1 MDCCIHPLTGEWI
14 EPDEFVEGFVTWPA
28 VGKHTSFDGRNLHAS
43 PPDLMGEKGTFEK
56 QLEFITNEDDI
67 PKLQKRRHR
76 RVTFLV
82 NIWLNYHP
90 YNVKPFPDLMID
102 KMSGRDIIKRKSLK
116 FLASP
121 KHNSTS
127 TALHVQKTTIRHREV
142 TEIAATEKEKDNTYK
157 GQQFTWPLGNE
168 KSGEK
173 LICQIPLQSISDA
186 SRKGGNVQIQWQKM
200 KNDLNLNVS
209 ASTVEGTNDDDV
221 CFRLYDGKSNKIV
234 VVGEGHDTSGKRNSE
249 DQSNKIKEQVLAS
262 DDESA
267 KRHRVN

>member
-1 MDCCIHPLTGEWI
+1 
-14 EPDEFVEGFVTWPA
+14 
-28 VGKHTSFDGRNLHAS
+28 
-43 PPDLMGEKGTFEK
+43 
-56 QLEFITNEDDI
+56 
-67 PKLQKRRHR
+67 
-76 RVTFLV
+76 
-82 NIWLNYHP
+82 
-90 YNVKPFPDLMID
+90 
-102 KMSGRDIIKRKSLK
+102 MSGRDIIKRKSLK
-116 FLASP
+116 FLAPP

-209 ASTVEGTNDDDV
+209 ASTVEGTDDDDV

-249 DQSNKIKEQVLAS
+249 DQSKKIKEQVLAS
-262 DDESA
+262 DNESA

>member
-1 MDCCIHPLTGEWI
+1 MDCCVHPLTGEWI
-14 EPDEFVEGFVTWPA
+14 EPEIFVEGFVTWPA

-43 PPDLMGEKGTFEK
+43 PPDLMCEKGAFEK
-56 QLEFITNEDDI
+56 QLEFTTNKDDI

-90 YNVKPFPDLMID
+90 YNVKPFPDSMID
-102 KMSGRDIIKRKSLK
+102 KMSGRDIIKRKPLK

-121 KHNSTS
+121 NNNTS
-127 TALHVQKTTIRHREV
+127 NALHVQKTTIRQREV
-142 TEIAATEKEKDNTYK
+142 TEIAATEKEDDNTYK
-157 GQQFTWPLGNE
+157 AQQFTWPLGNE

-200 KNDLNLNVS
+200 KNDLNLNT
-209 ASTVEGTNDDDV
+209 STVEGTNDDDV
-221 CFRLYDGKSNKIV
+221 CFRLYDGKSTTTAA
-234 VVGEGHDTSGKRNSE
+234 GEEHDTSGKRNPE
-249 DQSNKIKEQVLAS
+249 DQSNKNKEQILAS
-262 DDESA
+262 DHDNA
-267 KRHRVN
+267 KRHRVD